1 MPMIHNKTFNHKP
14 CFMKRIII
22 LKEPAITEYD
32 ISLKAGK
39 RLMNRFC
46 IDEDP
51 DFELSGVYSS
61 YKSPLYTITSKIG
74 SKAKG
79 KVNFDDYK
87 GESHFRA

>member
-1 MPMIHNKTFNHKP
+1 
-14 CFMKRIII
+14 MKRIII
-22 LKEPAITEYD
+22 LKESAKTEYD

-46 IDEDP
+46 IDVDA

-61 YKSPLYTITSKIG
+61 YKSPRAITFKIG

-79 KVNFDDYK
+79 KVNFDEHK